1 MSVAAFKTLRNFQ
14 FQEHCKIKI
23 KMVAHRE
30 KDKNRSNDNNTCC
43 AELRRFGELTSVK
56 GVGRSIRAETLCL
69 RCMWAGAVVGFFGVT
84 VFNVF
89 TLCDE
94 FLQFGTGTKIT
105 EKTTDFVEDN
115 GSDILLCNVNPYSKT
130 QINKTLKLIESY
142 HDLLNDWTQ
151 SESADQRRVMSR

>member
-1 MSVAAFKTLRNFQ
+1 MGV
-14 FQEHCKIKI
+14 H
-23 KMVAHRE
+23 HE
-30 KDKNRSNDNNTCC
+30 KDNNSNNHGNNNGNNTCC
-43 AELRRFGELTSVK
+43 RELRRFGELTSVK

-69 RCMWAGAVVGFFGVT
+69 RCMWTCAVVGFFGVT

-89 TLCDE
+89 TLCDD

-115 GSDILLCNVNPYSKT
+115 GSHILLCNVNPYSKT

-142 HDLLNDWTQ
+142 HHLLNDWTR
-151 SESADQRRVMSR
+151 SENEDEGSELNR